1 MDKKLYSDFKKKIA
15 DIRHAVVEM
24 KGPLEGIS
32 VMKKTKKASKKSEMD
47 ISVSNVIEKE

>member
-1 MDKKLYSDFKKKIA
+1 MDKKLYSSFKKDIQKIRQSV
-15 DIRHAVVEM
+15 IEM

-32 VMKKTKKASKKSEMD
+32 VFKKTKKASKKNEAV